1 MTGCW
6 WFELPRWRIG
16 RGEMKR
22 IPLSVKRKV
31 PAAEKN
37 VWPALLRPYDILR
50 FRARVLDDHGFSR
63 ALLDGFYGQ
72 DASDPDLR
80 WHAESLR
87 RPPTHL
93 DSVLGTVTHD
103 PRRDW
108 YAVKANW
115 NGTPMVLR
123 VPADNDRSLDEAL
136 RTARV
141 LWQEQAVWNARIL
154 DHAAGNLLPLK
165 NSNWREAGAVELTAD
180 QFRQRM
186 SLDSAI
192 VDADGR
198 FQFWYG
204 DGGLLRG
211 RVIEIAG
218 NLEDGPNSTDLLGMK
233 PP

>member
-1 MTGCW
+1 MVGDSVAQLFARLAAVPLVEVAGVVDPSGVAVAKLRGGDDW
-6 WFELPRWRIG
+6 MLVFELPRWRIG
-16 RGEMKR
+16 RGEIKR
-22 IPLSVKRKV
+22 IPLSVKRRV
-31 PAAEKN
+31 PAAEKD
-37 VWPALLRPYDILR
+37 VWPALLRPCDILR
-50 FRARVLDDHGFSR
+50 FRARVLDDDGFSR

-136 RTARV
+136 RTAPV

-154 DHAAGNLLPLK
+154 GSRGCQP
-165 NSNWREAGAVELTAD
+165 S
-180 QFRQRM
+180 
-186 SLDSAI
+186 SA
-192 VDADGR
+192 
-198 FQFWYG
+198 Q
-204 DGGLLRG
+204 
-211 RVIEIAG
+211 E
-218 NLEDGPNSTDLLGMK
+218 
-233 PP
+233 